1 MLIFGKYL
9 VIEMSA
15 RIRAFAIHFSL
26 SCVVGLATLYL
37 VFGVWYPKPL
47 HSALGVTEIFVIL
60 LGVDVILGPLL
71 TLMVYKAGKKS
82 LRFDLAVIVL
92 LQASAFAYGLFTVFE
107 GRPVWMVFNFD
118 HFEAVQS
125 YQLDRRR
132 QDSVRSDFRRGAWSG
147 PAWAALRGD
156 VSDEERKAAFEDAL
170 KEGVFAAERPEFY
183 IPLRDAKAQL
193 QQRAKPL
200 SELERLNNPSRV
212 REVLAVWP
220 DADAFLPMM
229 AKVEPV
235 TVLIN
240 KRTANVVA
248 IVSLKPW

>member
-1 MLIFGKYL
+1 MA
-9 VIEMSA
+9 A

-71 TLMVYKAGKKS
+71 TLMVYKTGKKS
-82 LRFDLAVIVL
+82 LRFDLAVIVF
-92 LQASAFAYGLFTVFE
+92 LQALAFAYGLFTVSE
-107 GRPVWMVFNFD
+107 GRPVWLVFNFD

-125 YQLDRRR
+125 YQLDRRH
-132 QDSVRSDFRRGAWSG
+132 QDSARPEFRREPWRG
-147 PAWAALRGD
+147 PAWAALRVG

-170 KEGVFAAERPEFY
+170 KEGVFVAERPEFY
-183 IPLRDAKAQL
+183 VPLREAKVQL

-200 SELERLNNPSRV
+200 SELERLNEQGRV
-212 REVLAVWP
+212 SEILAAWP

-240 KRTANVVA
+240 KESANVVA
-248 IVSLKPW
+248 IVPLKPW